1 MIVLLEIYNLLAF
14 KSVRGEKKDVF
25 REALPRFRREN
36 PKFPQEPACGTLPGL
51 REARLSALYIN
62 PLFFRQDNV
71 EIGDIQFLH
80 VERGL
85 VLEHPLPEQ
94 PLHDRRDEKLRE
106 PLERRVRVLMRG
118 EAQVLPGAAR
128 GSGATSRGRTARRA
142 WGCAA
147 LLPTPA

>member
-1 MIVLLEIYNLLAF
+1 MAF

-25 REALPRFRREN
+25 REALPRFRREK

-51 REARLSALYIN
+51 RGARLPALYIN
-62 PLFFRQDNV
+62 PLFFRKDNV
-71 EIGDIQFLH
+71 EVGDIQFLH

-106 PLERRVRVLMRG
+106 PLERRVRVLMCG
-118 EAQVLPGAAR
+118 EAQVLPVQL
-128 GSGATSRGRTARRA
+128 GATSP
-142 WGCAA
+142 W
-147 LLPTPA
+147 

>member
-1 MIVLLEIYNLLAF
+1 MAF

-25 REALPRFRREN
+25 REALPRFRREK

-51 REARLSALYIN
+51 RGARLPALYIN
-62 PLFFRQDNV
+62 PLFFRKDNV
-71 EIGDIQFLH
+71 EVGDIQFLH

-118 EAQVLPGAAR
+118 EAQVLPVQLEDR
-128 GSGATSRGRTARRA
+128 GDEPVVERRDEL
-142 WGCAA
+142 GVVQ
-147 LLPTPA
+147 PFGPHQPDDPRRP